1 MLRTLEPE
9 IKVENKNAEAD
20 FKNPCSYKM
29 KSVYLHVFYFF
40 SSFHSPPFFLIFI
53 FFFLR
58 RSVRPSIPRSVGLS
72 VHPLRLCKY
81 RVSRLYLATFR
92 SYTNSNAR
100 RTCFQS
106 LFCPFV
112 VHLSVRLS
120 VSPYSCHVVSAK
132 FNIRGDTVRT
142 HRCPVGLVPFGIIA
156 SERLVTSR
164 TKIGSDQ
171 WCRS

>member
-1 MLRTLEPE
+1 MP
-9 IKVENKNAEAD
+9 NGNW
-20 FKNPCSYKM
+20 PCELSCSFPY
-29 KSVYLHVFYFF
+29 VLCVFLVFILFTYLHVFYFF

-132 FNIRGDTVRT
+132 FNIRGDIVRT
-142 HRCPVGLVPFGIIA
+142 HRCPVGLVPLNL
-156 SERLVTSR
+156 RLTLL
-164 TKIGSDQ
+164 
-171 WCRS
+171 